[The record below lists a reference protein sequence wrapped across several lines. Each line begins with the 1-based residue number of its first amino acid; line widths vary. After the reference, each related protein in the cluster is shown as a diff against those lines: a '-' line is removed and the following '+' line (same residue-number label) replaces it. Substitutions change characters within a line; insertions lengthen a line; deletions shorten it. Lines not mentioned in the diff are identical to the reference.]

1 MADQFLF
8 DSAGDRENMKISE
21 VTRRNIID
29 YLLLREYPFH
39 GRLDLIS
46 FLKRI
51 WDLSSMPSTDYRFK
65 NAEGDIW
72 QHMVNNYD
80 WDYDYLLYTYLDL
93 LGCSDEIFLKFV
105 ETCVHPVVLYDKK
118 QVSETLSEFNKF
130 LIVDGYRLEV
140 SSNISGRPVYKA
152 IRLDGDE
159 GHSRENAYEVVLSFA
174 GEDRKYVEKVAEY
187 LKSNGVKVFYDR
199 YEEVTLW
206 GKDLAEHLDK
216 VYRGSARYC
225 VIFISSAYANK
236 IWTNHEKRS
245 ALAKAIEE
253 KEEYILPARFDDTE
267 ILGIRPTIGYVD
279 LRKKTPEELGKM
291 ILQKLGR
298 MV

>member
-1 MADQFLF
+1 M
-8 DSAGDRENMKISE
+8 NISE

-29 YLLLREYPFH
+29 CLLIREHPFH

-51 WDLSSMPSTDYRFK
+51 WDLSSMPSTDDRFE

-72 QHMVNNYD
+72 QHIVRNDD
-80 WDYDYLLYTYLDL
+80 WDYTYLLYTYLDL
-93 LGCSDEIFLKFV
+93 LKCNDETFTKFL
-105 ETCVHPVVLYDKK
+105 ETCLHPVVLSNEK
-118 QVSETLSEFNKF
+118 QVAETLSEFNKF
-130 LIVDGYRLEV
+130 LAPDGYRFEV
-140 SSNISGRPVYKA
+140 SSQISGRPIYKA
-152 IRLDGDE
+152 VKFGAKKERFLGED
-159 GHSRENAYEVVLSFA
+159 AYEVVLSFA
-174 GEDRKYVEKVAEY
+174 GKDREYVEAVAKH
-187 LKSNGVKVFYDR
+187 LKDNNVKVFYDK

-225 VIFISSAYANK
+225 IMFISKNYANK
-236 IWTNHEKRS
+236 VWTTHERRS

-253 KEEYILPARFDDTE
+253 KEEYILPARFDGTE
-267 ILGIRPTIGYVD
+267 IPGIRPTIGYVD
-279 LRKKTPEELGKM
+279 LSKKTPEELGKM

-298 MV
+298 LIR